1 MANTEN
7 RKRNRPGMLRS
18 LLDGLLAF
26 RRHSPGDEV
35 LRDSMFPHPDDEE
48 AEAEARLRPKRGLLG
63 SMWMRFNLFSA
74 LALLLFLSFTFL
86 LYYAFFMLWT
96 PRDLSTVPGYRDGV
110 PGPDIRRLVQEAD
123 GQEISFSDA
132 DVNRYIARTCR
143 ARQSGIF
150 SILAHAEGVAVV
162 FHEGYAEVVV
172 ERSLSAALKQTSS
185 VDLSF
190 TREIEHGVPVLKAH
204 FNGGNALT
212 ESLPRG
218 GQIGSADV
226 PERCVQLLCYA
237 LVSMADCYPDIV
249 DAVREHDYLPVF
261 SEGRVTLVPPTS
273 PSTASIESTR

>member
-1 MANTEN
+1 MKLVSSPTVS
-7 RKRNRPGMLRS
+7 RPATIMLPPI
-18 LLDGLLAF
+18 
-26 RRHSPGDEV
+26 HST
-35 LRDSMFPHPDDEE
+35 
-48 AEAEARLRPKRGLLG
+48 A
-63 SMWMRFNLFSA
+63 
-74 LALLLFLSFTFL
+74 
-86 LYYAFFMLWT
+86 
-96 PRDLSTVPGYRDGV
+96 
-110 PGPDIRRLVQEAD
+110 
-123 GQEISFSDA
+123 
-132 DVNRYIARTCR
+132 
-143 ARQSGIF
+143 
-150 SILAHAEGVAVV
+150 VAVTYIDSWCTGR
-162 FHEGYAEVVV
+162 FSTALEKVVV

-237 LVSMADCYPDIV
+237 LESMADCYPDIV